1 MAKENWDDHDRSG
14 RYVARDLA
22 WDYLN
27 SCQDDAILFTNGDND
42 TFPLWYIQEVE
53 SVRTDVRVCNLSYLQ
68 TDWYIDQMRRK
79 AYKSDPLPFS
89 LKHDQYVAGT
99 RDIIYIIPR
108 EQFKGKRLDL
118 KEAIKFV
125 ASDNPRTKSVPG
137 YGGRIDYLPAKS
149 FYVKADSLKVLQE
162 GIVSEDAAHLIQP
175 EIDIDIKKNMILKN
189 ELMIYDLL
197 ANNDWNRPIYFAV
210 TVGSDNYAGLQDYFQ
225 LEGFGYQIVPIRT
238 HNNNMEFGRVDT
250 EKMYNNVMDK
260 FRWGGFNNP
269 KVYLDENHRR
279 MAINIRNNLTRL
291 ANVLLDEGKKDKA
304 VDILNKTMYEI
315 PPSRVPHDHFS
326 IFLAEAYYKAGET
339 DKGDEVMRDVAKEF
353 SQNMKFY
360 ASLDNNQKQT
370 VMSDIER
377 SLAIFGQLL
386 LPTVQKYGR
395 TELLKELESDYS
407 KSLQKLKFM
416 SR

>member
-1 MAKENWDDHDRSG
+1 
-14 RYVARDLA
+14 
-22 WDYLN
+22 
-27 SCQDDAILFTNGDND
+27 
-42 TFPLWYIQEVE
+42 
-53 SVRTDVRVCNLSYLQ
+53 
-68 TDWYIDQMRRK
+68 
-79 AYKSDPLPFS
+79 
-89 LKHDQYVAGT
+89 
-99 RDIIYIIPR
+99 
-108 EQFKGKRLDL
+108 
-118 KEAIKFV
+118 
-125 ASDNPRTKSVPG
+125 
-137 YGGRIDYLPAKS
+137 
-149 FYVKADSLKVLQE
+149 
-162 GIVSEDAAHLIQP
+162 
-175 EIDIDIKKNMILKN
+175 
-189 ELMIYDLL
+189 
-197 ANNDWNRPIYFAV
+197 
-210 TVGSDNYAGLQDYFQ
+210 
-225 LEGFGYQIVPIRT
+225 
-238 HNNNMEFGRVDT
+238 
-250 EKMYNNVMDK
+250 MYNNVMDK